1 MGRKKSRRRW
11 DEGFIV
17 VLQPEINNKNET
29 SMKHNILH
37 SLHHLMILGVVVI
50 TVMLTGCNDKQKR
63 FSFESAQEA
72 VNTCHQELNK
82 LLSMEKCDIEQLTQL
97 TNNWLVLQDSTY
109 SVMMRDST
117 MQKNDEL
124 ASEFFTIADSIRT
137 KLIQLALSER
147 HTMKDVVTFKV
158 ATASGREDLM
168 KSKEY
173 QVAETFFK
181 RMDQEP
187 IYNNLGTALVAYD
200 KLLTEAKPFKT
211 EQQFYQFI
219 QQEDKCFRSLLT
231 HLSEVPQ
238 PRLQSI
244 TDQTS
249 ELFNTLYKNTMTSQ
263 DDETSDRVML
273 YLTMRFNRRIIQ
285 NAETC
290 QNDIKAQKKLTDQ
303 QAANYRWML
312 IQPFMTI
319 DNYATAAMTTQQIE
333 SLTKIAEELPILLAY
348 IDGKDYDRTP
358 KENTEKLSDILS
370 EYFLKSHLKSIL

>member
-17 VLQPEINNKNET
+17 VLQLEINNKNET

-124 ASEFFTIADSIRT
+124 VSEFFTIADSIRT

-263 DDETSDRVML
+263 DDEISDRVML